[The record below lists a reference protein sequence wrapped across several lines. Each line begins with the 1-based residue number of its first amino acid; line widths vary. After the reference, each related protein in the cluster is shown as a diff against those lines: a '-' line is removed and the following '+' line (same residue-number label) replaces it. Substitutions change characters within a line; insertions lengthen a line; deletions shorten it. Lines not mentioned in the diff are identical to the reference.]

1 MKPALAQ
8 QRILLVDDEP
18 NLRLSLAT
26 TLLAEGYQVIEARD
40 GQEALEQLERHQ
52 FDLIL
57 TDIRMPRRS
66 GIELFH
72 EVRRRHPS
80 LPVVM
85 MTAFA
90 NEQVI
95 EDVLA
100 SGVFTVVDK
109 PFDMAPMLQLV
120 ATALANPLILIVDRV
135 AEEATAILH
144 ALNSVGLRAE
154 AAPDAATAIQLL
166 QGKQVDACVLDLEMA
181 DGLLD
186 AYQVEERLRS
196 IRVIAI
202 TGQDHTELLAQTGQ
216 FASETCLR
224 RPLSL
229 GELVR
234 SIARAR
240 QASMRP
246 TTPQSAS
253 APLLGDGSRPDL
265 RHELSNRLLV
275 IRASV
280 YYLQR
285 ATRRSDLWQA
295 DPQVQ
300 QMFSLIEDAIRSS
313 VSLLDRHGAELR
325 AAEAP
330 SPSGQ
335 GAGAQSGA
343 TGSAQPQVLI
353 VDDTENNRRALQ
365 TVLEDCELRVD
376 AVASLA
382 QARELLLSPGDGYR
396 LVVLDQHLKDGLGTD
411 LVALIRQCQPA
422 ARILLLSGSASEET
436 LRQEGAKVDA
446 HLAKGRD
453 IAELL
458 SVVTELLA

>member
-1 MKPALAQ
+1 MSTSPAPK
-8 QRILLVDDEP
+8 RILLVDDEP
-18 NLRLSLAT
+18 NLRISLAT

-40 GQEALEQLERHQ
+40 GQEALEQLERHE

-72 EVRRRHPS
+72 EVRRRHPN

-90 NEQVI
+90 NEHVI

-120 ATALANPLILIVDRV
+120 ASALANPLILVVDRL
-135 AEEATAILH
+135 AEEAAAILH
-144 ALNSVGLRAE
+144 ALHSVGLRAE
-154 AAPDAATAIQLL
+154 AAPSAEVAIQML
-166 QGKQVDACVLDLEMA
+166 QSKRVDACVLDLEMA

-202 TGQDHTELLAQTGQ
+202 TGQDHRELLAQTGQ
-216 FASETCLR
+216 FAGETCLR

-240 QASMRP
+240 QAPMQQARP
-246 TTPQSAS
+246 RSAS
-253 APLLGDGSRPDL
+253 VPLLSEGPRPEL

-285 ATRRSDLWQA
+285 AARRSELWQA

-300 QMFSLIEDAIRSS
+300 QMFALIEDAIRSS
-313 VSLLDRHGAELR
+313 VALLDQPGAEGR
-325 AAEAP
+325 EVQAPAP
-330 SPSGQ
+330 SCT
-335 GAGAQSGA
+335 GADPLLDAAAPAQL
-343 TGSAQPQVLI
+343 QVLI

-376 AVASLA
+376 AAASLA
-382 QARELLLSPGDGYR
+382 EARELLLASGSRYR
-396 LVVLDQHLKDGLGTD
+396 LVVLDQHLNDGLGTD
-411 LVALIRQCQPA
+411 LVALIRQCQPE
-422 ARILLLSGSASEET
+422 ARILLLSGSASEEM
-436 LRQEGAKVDA
+436 LRQEGTKVDA